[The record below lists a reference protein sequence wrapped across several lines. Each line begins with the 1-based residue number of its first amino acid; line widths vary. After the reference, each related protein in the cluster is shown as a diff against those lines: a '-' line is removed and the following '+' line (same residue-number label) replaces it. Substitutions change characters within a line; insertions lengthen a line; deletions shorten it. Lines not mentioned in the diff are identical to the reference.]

1 MDQTFGDAS
10 GASNPDHGDR
20 FRAPGNAD
28 ESTNQGQ
35 TPSPLHGRGQT
46 PDRSGEVDPQHER
59 RSEARLR
66 PTSPRDATLRPSR
79 GTSRFQRGRKGDG
92 TPALFPGAFDRP
104 QPEDELESPEG
115 GAPRSTERPAT
126 EAEADNLRGAL
137 EACLEAEQFLTW
149 FQRSKLIA
157 HDGQKAII
165 AVPNGFAKNWIE
177 KYYMESLQRCVEAV
191 LGHGRVAEIREDPER
206 VAGPAPRMEEPAAQ
220 PGRPAP
226 QAPRVDLSS
235 ELGQLSDLEA
245 SVAGRRAEAS
255 SAPAPAAPSAW
266 NLLDEGSDFVLN
278 SRCTFDKFVVGPCNR
293 FGHAAT
299 LGAAEQPG
307 KAYNPLFLHGRVGV
321 GKTHLL
327 QAFCHA
333 VLERNPATR
342 ILYLSCETFVN
353 HFVTALSEGDM
364 MTFREKYRNVDV
376 LVVDDVQLLANKE
389 RTQEEFFHTFNS
401 LFNAGKQIVLSSDS
415 PPKDIPTLQDRLV
428 SRFKWGM
435 VSEIEAPCYETRM
448 AIVKR
453 KAAERGALLPDDV
466 VRFIAENI
474 EENVREL
481 EGAVTRLSG
490 YTALSNEPITLEMAQ
505 QALAGLIEVR
515 RGAPTVDDIVRLVTE
530 HYQVKLS
537 DLQSKRRTKT
547 IAFPRQ
553 IAMYLARKVTRHSLE
568 EIGGFFGGRDHTT
581 VMYAVDKITNLI
593 QNDDAIA
600 ADVQGFIGTLMG
612 RQ

>member
-1 MDQTFGDAS
+1 MDETFSDPAGMPDPAS
-10 GASNPDHGDR
+10 GAAVPRPGDAR
-20 FRAPGNAD
+20 TAAELETDGNGGAA
-28 ESTNQGQ
+28 E
-35 TPSPLHGRGQT
+35 
-46 PDRSGEVDPQHER
+46 
-59 RSEARLR
+59 RLR
-66 PTSPRDATLRPSR
+66 PTRTRPSSPRDASLRAT
-79 GTSRFQRGRKGDG
+79 GGRRRRGDG
-92 TPALFPGAFDRP
+92 TPELFPGAFDRP
-104 QPEDELESPEG
+104 GSAEEA
-115 GAPRSTERPAT
+115 APIVEETPAT
-126 EAEADNLRGAL
+126 ETEAENLRGAL
-137 EACLEAEQFLTW
+137 EACLESEQFLTW
-149 FQRSKLIA
+149 FQRSRLIA
-157 HDGQKAII
+157 HAGREAIV
-165 AVPNGFAKNWIE
+165 AVPNGFARNWIE

-191 LGHGRVAEIREDPER
+191 LGQGRVAVLREEPER
-206 VAGPAPRMEEPAAQ
+206 VAVPEQARAEAPGGAAT
-220 PGRPAP
+220 R
-226 QAPRVDLSS
+226 APRVDLTS
-235 ELGQLSDLEA
+235 ELGPLSDQEA
-245 SVAGRRAEAS
+245 RAGGVGARRQAHAGAPPNVAT
-255 SAPAPAAPSAW
+255 W

-278 SRCTFDKFVVGPCNR
+278 PRCTFSNFVVGPCNR

-299 LGAAEQPG
+299 IGASEQPG

-333 VLERNPATR
+333 VLERNPGTR

-364 MTFREKYRNVDV
+364 MAFREKYRNVDV
-376 LVVDDVQLLANKE
+376 LVVDDIQLLANKE

-453 KAAERGALLPDDV
+453 KAAERGALLPDEV

-490 YTALSNEPITLEMAQ
+490 YTALSAEPITLEMAQ
-505 QALAGLIEVR
+505 QCLAGLIEVR
-515 RGAPTVDDIVRLVTE
+515 RGAPTVDDIIRLVTE

-553 IAMYLARKVTRHSLE
+553 VAMYLARKLTRHSLE

-581 VMYAVDKITNLI
+581 VMYAVEKIRARI
-593 QNDDAIA
+593 DEDGEFG
-600 ADVQGFIGTLMG
+600 ADVQRFMEQLMG
-612 RQ
+612 RG